1 MATGTYST
9 DVTTEAFEKEIIHK
23 SAEVP
28 VIIDFWA
35 EWCGPCKTLKPIL
48 EKLAAEY
55 NGAFVLAKVDTE
67 AQPEIAAAFQIRS
80 IPTVYLFR
88 NGQPVDGFQGALPE
102 DQVRSFLSHHGIE
115 PLPAAAEEA
124 ASDSEAEA
132 EARPDPH
139 AEVVRLRHL
148 METEPDKPGH
158 ALDLALALLATGA
171 MHEARTMIDALP
183 ANLATDDRAIKAH
196 ARLDFAHRL
205 ENAPPREVLEAAVAA
220 DPADMTALH
229 LLALHD
235 LTGGREEE
243 GLKHLLEM
251 LKRNRNFEDGLPR
264 KTLIDAFRILDD
276 EELVGRYRRQMS
288 ALLLA

>member
-1 MATGTYST
+1 MTTDTYSV
-9 DVTTEAFEKEIIHK
+9 DVTTDAFEKEIIHK
-23 SAEVP
+23 SMEMP

-67 AQPEIAAAFQIRS
+67 AEPQIAAAFQIRS

-115 PLPAAAEEA
+115 PLAAAVEDAGVEGATEEK
-124 ASDSEAEA
+124 
-132 EARPDPH
+132 PDPH

-158 ALDLALALLATGA
+158 ALDLALALLETGA

-183 ANLATDDRAIKAH
+183 ANLATDDRAVKAH
-196 ARLDFAHRL
+196 AKLDFARQL
-205 ENAPPREVLEAAVAA
+205 ENAPPREVLEAAVATDA
-220 DPADMTALH
+220 GDMTARH
-229 LLALHD
+229 LLALHH
-235 LTGGREEE
+235 LLGGQQEE
-243 GLKHLLEM
+243 GLKQLLEM
-251 LKRNRNFEDGLPR
+251 LKRDRTYQDGLPR
-264 KTLIDAFRILDD
+264 KALIDAFRIIDD
-276 EELVGRYRRQMS
+276 DDLVGRYRRQMS
-288 ALLLA
+288 ALLLS